1 MRSRNGS
8 PQRCFGDLRPHSGTQ
23 GVSRITPGTMNV
35 GELTDEADSVE
46 IMDAVLH
53 VGIHFVDVADHVDA
67 G

>member
-1 MRSRNGS
+1 
-8 PQRCFGDLRPHSGTQ
+8 
-23 GVSRITPGTMNV
+23 MNV

-53 VGIHFVDVADHVDA
+53 VGIHFFGASDHVDA